1 MWEFSVRDRFVEK
14 CAQRFPSIFSNSTQ
28 GLASHLFL
36 LLSQTLKN
44 LEPT

>member
-28 GLASHLFL
+28 GLASHLF
-36 LLSQTLKN
+36 SAFISNTKHQRT
-44 LEPT
+44 